1 LLVWQSYQN
10 VDLISPDELD
20 FNGVTKKISSR
31 NHRLNTV
38 DELKRELVRF
48 IRTIEQ
54 ENFNPK
60 ENEHNK
66 TYE

>member
-1 LLVWQSYQN
+1 
-10 VDLISPDELD
+10 LISPDELD
-20 FNGVTKKISSR
+20 FNGVTKKNSSR

-38 DELKRELVRF
+38 DELKRELVHF

-60 ENEHNK
+60 YNEHNK